1 MHPTDCRVCHTWFRS
16 SSQTVQPGKINRTT
30 SPRSAVERAIAS
42 NQLNTSEKI
51 KQHYTEIKHH
61 SDTSDCYK
69 ETWRVSNPKGE
80 KIIISDSSPRAL
92 KNKKSVEKCEKN
104 DSNNSSPLT
113 TTAVSSDF
121 VGVTRPLAQRPY
133 LFY

>member
-1 MHPTDCRVCHTWFRS
+1 M
-16 SSQTVQPGKINRTT
+16 
-30 SPRSAVERAIAS
+30 
-42 NQLNTSEKI
+42 
-51 KQHYTEIKHH
+51 KHH

-80 KIIISDSSPRAL
+80 KIVINDSSPRAL
-92 KNKKSVEKCEKN
+92 KNKKILEKCEKS

-113 TTAVSSDF
+113 TTAVSGDF